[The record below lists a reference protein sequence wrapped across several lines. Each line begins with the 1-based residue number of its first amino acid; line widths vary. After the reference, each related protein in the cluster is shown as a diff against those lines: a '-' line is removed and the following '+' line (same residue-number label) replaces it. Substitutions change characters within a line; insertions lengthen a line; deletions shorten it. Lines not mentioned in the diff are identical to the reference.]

1 VDDRQNR
8 EDRVARSVER
18 VELAVAHLL
27 RFGTAVSAALIAAGL
42 AMILLQVPVDIGR
55 QLITAGIIA
64 LICTPLLRVAAA
76 MVIYLRL
83 GDVVYGLI
91 CTAVLL
97 FVFAGMLLGE
107 GH

>member
-1 VDDRQNR
+1 MDDRQNR

-18 VELAVAHLL
+18 VELAVAYLL

>member
-1 VDDRQNR
+1 MDSLQTRQHEVSR
-8 EDRVARSVER
+8 DVER

-27 RFGTAVSAALIAAGL
+27 RIGTAVAAALISAGL
-42 AMILLQVPVDIGR
+42 AVTLLQPSVSIGPT
-55 QLITAGIIA
+55 LVTAGIIA

-83 GDVVYGLI
+83 GDVVYGVI
-91 CTAVLL
+91 CLAVLL
-97 FVFAGMLLGE
+97 FVLAGMLLGE